1 MNTKNQSLKHVVTNL
16 IKILKEQIALNGN
29 ILCQHQDLERISN
42 LGQIATQNVLKME
55 KSLKAENVLVK
66 LVKNLD

>member
-1 MNTKNQSLKHVVTNL
+1 MNTKYQSSKHVVTNL

-29 ILCQHQDLERISN
+29 ILCLHQDLVKNLN
-42 LGQIATQNVLKME
+42 LGKMAILNALKME